1 MEDEMVNT
9 EMQMRAG
16 EDIGIGEDITPPLSP
31 LSFSLHD
38 SFIHSHCS
46 SCFCPLPNRP
56 SHSTTIPHSLL
67 YCSPLCSSFGS
78 LLHFHS
84 AEFHLLRCLSSTS
97 PPPSSTSDLRAALR
111 LLRLLPSHSSQLGRT
126 SGLLTNRH
134 KLLADEQIVARI
146 RCGARAMA
154 IARRLRDGKQELIE
168 VDENEYDAV
177 LFEEEEAALCLVLT
191 NSVEVQDND
200 GRTLGIAVYDPT
212 FSWINHS
219 CSPNSCYRFLIS
231 PPSTAASPADSKL
244 RIVPSCSNGEK
255 SVYSNIE
262 FRKGYG
268 EYGPRMIVR
277 SIKRIKRS
285 EEVTVAY
292 TDLLQPKAIRRS
304 ELWSKYCFI
313 CCCKRCSASPPAY
326 VDHILQEITASN
338 HAPSRLSSDHSSSRD
353 EANRKLTDYVDE
365 IISEYLSVG
374 DPESCCEK
382 LESILVLGLHDEP
395 LETKEGKIQLN
406 FRLHPLHHMAL
417 NAYITLASSYKI
429 HANDMLAL
437 CSEMNGHQLK
447 PFHMSRAGAAYS
459 FLLAAAAH
467 HLFSFETSL
476 IVSVANF
483 WTSAGESLLT
493 FARSSA
499 WDLFGKQEITGLE
512 LLSHGNRKCSKCSF
526 LDKFEANF
534 SLSQNLNEDFENI
547 SSKFLDC
554 ISSYSREVWNFL
566 SQGSH
571 YLKMFKEPFDF
582 SSSANMP
589 KISDLE
595 PTLCRKNMDS
605 YCWSSSGL
613 EEAQQATNQE
623 RINILH
629 LGVHCLLFGEY
640 LASICYG
647 THSHYTRQVQRLVYC
662 DDK

>member
-1 MEDEMVNT
+1 MVNT

-126 SGLLTNRH
+126 SGLLTNCH

-244 RIVPSCSNGEK
+244 RIVPSCSNVK
-255 SVYSNIE
+255 
-262 FRKGYG
+262 
-268 EYGPRMIVR
+268 
-277 SIKRIKRS
+277 
-285 EEVTVAY
+285 
-292 TDLLQPKAIRRS
+292 
-304 ELWSKYCFI
+304 
-313 CCCKRCSASPPAY
+313 
-326 VDHILQEITASN
+326 
-338 HAPSRLSSDHSSSRD
+338 
-353 EANRKLTDYVDE
+353 
-365 IISEYLSVG
+365 
-374 DPESCCEK
+374 
-382 LESILVLGLHDEP
+382 
-395 LETKEGKIQLN
+395 
-406 FRLHPLHHMAL
+406 
-417 NAYITLASSYKI
+417 
-429 HANDMLAL
+429 
-437 CSEMNGHQLK
+437 
-447 PFHMSRAGAAYS
+447 
-459 FLLAAAAH
+459 
-467 HLFSFETSL
+467 
-476 IVSVANF
+476 
-483 WTSAGESLLT
+483 
-493 FARSSA
+493 
-499 WDLFGKQEITGLE
+499 
-512 LLSHGNRKCSKCSF
+512 
-526 LDKFEANF
+526 
-534 SLSQNLNEDFENI
+534 
-547 SSKFLDC
+547 
-554 ISSYSREVWNFL
+554 SYSL
-566 SQGSH
+566 
-571 YLKMFKEPFDF
+571 
-582 SSSANMP
+582 
-589 KISDLE
+589 
-595 PTLCRKNMDS
+595 
-605 YCWSSSGL
+605 
-613 EEAQQATNQE
+613 
-623 RINILH
+623 
-629 LGVHCLLFGEY
+629 
-640 LASICYG
+640 
-647 THSHYTRQVQRLVYC
+647 
-662 DDK
+662 